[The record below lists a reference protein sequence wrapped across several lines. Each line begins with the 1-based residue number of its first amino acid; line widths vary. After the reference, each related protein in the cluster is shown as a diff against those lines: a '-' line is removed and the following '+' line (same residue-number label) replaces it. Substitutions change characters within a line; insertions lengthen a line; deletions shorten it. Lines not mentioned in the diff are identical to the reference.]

1 MSFHHFVA
9 LRYLLG
15 ARGRGQGFGFLRF
28 ITIVAIGGVAIG
40 TGALLLA
47 LAIVRGFGQ
56 EIEAK
61 IIGFGAHVQIESMRY
76 APLENADDLL
86 LRLEDHD
93 AIARIHPVV
102 TEFALLRRSR
112 SQIDGV
118 SLWGTDALPT
128 YLRDHI
134 VDGEAAL
141 QTDSAG
147 RNALVVGA
155 TLARELGLQVGDP
168 VTVFSTRNMR
178 TEGGPTSMLAARP
191 RVKQFQ
197 ITGVYE
203 TSLADFDATYVFAD
217 LEVARDLFAYAATEV
232 TRLDLM
238 LADVHA
244 AGEVARDIED
254 TYGVPIM
261 ARTIFQIYHGLF
273 AWVNLQEAIIPV
285 VIGIMILVAAF
296 NIIGILLMIIL
307 EKTREIGVFAS
318 MGASRQA
325 LRHLFLRLGLLIGTV
340 GTSIGL
346 GVALVLALLQ
356 QRYDLIPLPAETY
369 YMTTAPVALNPVD
382 FLLVGV
388 ISLILCGLAAYI
400 PARVAARIEPV
411 RVIRF
416 N

>member
-1 MSFHHFVA
+1 
-9 LRYLLG
+9 
-15 ARGRGQGFGFLRF
+15 
-28 ITIVAIGGVAIG
+28 
-40 TGALLLA
+40 
-47 LAIVRGFGQ
+47 
-56 EIEAK
+56 
-61 IIGFGAHVQIESMRY
+61 
-76 APLENADDLL
+76 
-86 LRLEDHD
+86 
-93 AIARIHPVV
+93 
-102 TEFALLRRSR
+102 
-112 SQIDGV
+112 
-118 SLWGTDALPT
+118 
-128 YLRDHI
+128 
-134 VDGEAAL
+134 
-141 QTDSAG
+141 
-147 RNALVVGA
+147 
-155 TLARELGLQVGDP
+155 
-168 VTVFSTRNMR
+168 
-178 TEGGPTSMLAARP
+178 
-191 RVKQFQ
+191 
-197 ITGVYE
+197 
-203 TSLADFDATYVFAD
+203 
-217 LEVARDLFAYAATEV
+217 
-232 TRLDLM
+232 
-238 LADVHA
+238 
-244 AGEVARDIED
+244 
-254 TYGVPIM
+254 M